1 MKNFLKKLAPPKQW
15 RIPVILLGGI
25 FAGLFFYAV
34 YISKAPS
41 YLSDKP
47 ETCVNCHIMAPEFA
61 SWEHSAHREY
71 TNCNS
76 CHVPHDNVFRTYYF
90 KAQDGLR
97 HATIFTMRAE
107 PQVIKIK
114 QAGADVVQEN
124 CIRCHSDLVTDH
136 KTLAYTNEF
145 HQFRKDRKCWE
156 CHQTVPHGTV
166 TSISSAP
173 NARVP
178 VPPSPV
184 PEWLKSLITDN

>member
-1 MKNFLKKLAPPKQW
+1 MKKSLRKIAPPKEW
-15 RIPVILLGGI
+15 RVPVILLGGI
-25 FAGLFFYAV
+25 FAGLFIYAV

-41 YLSDKP
+41 YLSDRP

-76 CHVPHDNVFRTYYF
+76 CHVPHDNVFRKYFF
-90 KAQDGLR
+90 KAKDGLR

-114 QAGADVVQEN
+114 EAGANAVQEN
-124 CIRCHSDLVTDH
+124 CIRCHSELVTDH
-136 KTLAYTNEF
+136 KLLAYTNEY
-145 HQFRKDRKCWE
+145 HQYRKDRKCWE
-156 CHQTVPHGTV
+156 CHQNVPHGTV

-184 PEWLKSLITDN
+184 PEWLKTLITEN